1 MSIPFTPPQQPP
13 TPTQDVEY
21 LCARLPHI
29 FRLAE
34 RQTGHSEGAHGQ
46 RTPFT
51 YRNLE
56 VDLGPEWAYSGLHL
70 EDGVERIREDE
81 RGALALTAVLSYCS
95 EHRVHLL
102 LTQMPE
108 RDWPMS
114 CVVTLG
120 KQHVMGAGTFPG
132 TAAVRALAAY
142 LRATDKVT

>member
-1 MSIPFTPPQQPP
+1 MTIPFTPPQQPP
-13 TPTQDVEY
+13 TPAQDVED

-29 FRLAE
+29 FRLTE

-70 EDGVERIREDE
+70 EDGVERIQEDE

-95 EHRVHLL
+95 EHHL
-102 LTQMPE
+102 T
-108 RDWPMS
+108 
-114 CVVTLG
+114 VTLG
-120 KQHVMGAGTFPG
+120 QSPQRHWTQSCMVVIGVPPVSGLATFPG
-132 TAAVRALAAY
+132 SAAVRALAAY
-142 LRATDKVT
+142 LRAVGA